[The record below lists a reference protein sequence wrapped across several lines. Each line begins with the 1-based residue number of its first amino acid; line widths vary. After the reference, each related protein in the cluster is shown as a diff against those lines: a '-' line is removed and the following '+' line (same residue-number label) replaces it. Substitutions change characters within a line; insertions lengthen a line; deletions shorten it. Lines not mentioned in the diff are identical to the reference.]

1 MTSRSPRDT
10 VGPGRR
16 PRARRVTDAR
26 RTATRAATLFDV
38 PPLDAPPP
46 AAAPNPPPGAPLPR
60 AEAIAAARSAVR
72 ASQYRGELVPP
83 EPGAARGAER
93 VRAASPDGDDG
104 SALDAPPKAGARAD
118 AVRAGAS
125 EAEAAGPEARAEA
138 PPSGQDAPAPSAE
151 RPTGPGQ
158 ASRALRERL
167 PLWLQTRCAVE
178 PRALA
183 ALLVV
188 LLVAGGFAAHTWWDS
203 RPEPVGVPVAAA
215 ASSGPEASRPPPRP
229 PSAPPGEPPP
239 RADGQVLVDVAGKVE
254 KPGVHR
260 LPAGARV
267 ADALEAA
274 GGVRRGTDTVGLNR
288 ARVLVDGEHL
298 LVGVTPPPG
307 TVLGPHGAGAPGG
320 GLPAGRISLN
330 AATEEQLD
338 SLPGIGP
345 VLARKIVEYR
355 TERGGFRS
363 VGQLR
368 EVSGIGD
375 GRFAE
380 LEPRV
385 AP

>member
-10 VGPGRR
+10 AGPGRT
-16 PRARRVTDAR
+16 PRARRAVDAR
-26 RTATRAATLFDV
+26 RAATRAAAVFDV
-38 PPLDAPPP
+38 PPPGAPLP
-46 AAAPNPPPGAPLPR
+46 AAAPSPPPGAPLPR

-72 ASQYRGELVPP
+72 ASQYRGEPVPP
-83 EPGAARGAER
+83 EPGGAQRAER
-93 VRAASPDGDDG
+93 VRAASPDADDG
-104 SALDAPPKAGARAD
+104 PATDAPPRAGARAE

-125 EAEAAGPEARAEA
+125 RTKAALPQARVEA
-138 PPSGQDAPAPSAE
+138 PPAGQDAPAPSAE
-151 RPTGPGQ
+151 RPTGPGP
-158 ASRALRERL
+158 ARWALRERL

-188 LLVAGGFAAHTWWDS
+188 LLVAGGFAVHTWWDG

-215 ASSGPEASRPPPRP
+215 ATSGQEPSRPLPR

-239 RADGQVLVDVAGKVE
+239 RADGHVLVDVAGRVE

-274 GGVRRGTDTVGLNR
+274 GGVRRGTDTVALNR
-288 ARVLVDGEHL
+288 ARVLADGEHL

-307 TVLGPHGAGAPGG
+307 TALGPRAAGAPGS
-320 GLPAGRISLN
+320 GLRAGRISLN

-375 GRFAE
+375 SRFAE